1 MTFAVRSRGVL
12 ALMVAVVAT
21 ALAVLAGLLGWR
33 WPTLVA
39 VLVAA
44 AAEPFVPRGG
54 AALESVLARASL
66 DRLPRMMLRL
76 FAVLAAGHGVW
87 QAAGLPAAYG
97 WTAALFIAADTGLVL
112 LVVYVEHARTPVVL
126 LRNVDLPAPRID
138 PAPPRRVTGGTVVA
152 LGTLEL
158 AVLLPSLV
166 APTVAWPQWVFG
178 GVAVVLLVALD
189 CWFALAARAAGGRLR
204 GRAFLRTVQGYLDRH
219 QPEVLVYFGGKRES
233 AYQLTMWLTTLE
245 RLPQR
250 TMVVLRDPKVL
261 ATLPPTS
268 LPVLC
273 VPGSVDLMSLDLG
286 SAHVALF
293 AANVGNSLHVLR
305 LPHLMTVFIGH
316 GDSDKSASSSPFAK
330 VYDEIWVAGPAA
342 RDRYRR
348 AEVGV
353 RDEDVVEVGR
363 PQLDDVQDLGRRDA
377 EIPTLLYAPTWEGW
391 NAEQHYTSLDSLGPE
406 IIASAL
412 AYPGQVRVIYKPHPF
427 TGRRDPRIARSDAR
441 IVSML
446 EAANAAA
453 GLPTARTS
461 LPASVAAAAVEDD
474 GLDGAFS
481 HCSRS
486 AVETEAA
493 RARAEADFWADRPAA
508 AHVVVGADGPSLYS
522 CFQQADGMVSDIS
535 SVITDFT
542 ATGRPYAVTNP
553 TAVAHDRF
561 VEMFP
566 AVAAGTVLDPGE
578 GVHAFL
584 DVLSGAAPDLL
595 AERRLR
601 LRADLLGTSE
611 LPATERFADAVE
623 NLVARGRAREAAHA
637 SRGILE
643 AGDFSAGGGG
653 VGESSDDD

>member
-1 MTFAVRSRGVL
+1 VRSRGAL
-12 ALMVAVVAT
+12 ALAVSVVAT
-21 ALAVLAGLLGWR
+21 AVAVVSGVLGWR

-44 AAEPFVPRGG
+44 AAEPLVPRGG
-54 AALESVLARASL
+54 GALESILARASL
-66 DRLPRMMLRL
+66 DRLPRTMLRM
-76 FAVLAAGHGVW
+76 FAVLAVGYGAW
-87 QAAGLPAAYG
+87 QHAGLPAAYG

-112 LVVYVEHARTPVVL
+112 LVVYVDHARTPVVL
-126 LRNVDLPAPRID
+126 LRNVDLPAPRIS
-138 PAPPRRVTGGTVVA
+138 PAPPRRLTNRTVVT
-152 LGTLEL
+152 LGVLEL

-166 APTVAWPQWVFG
+166 APTAAWPQWVFG
-178 GVAVVLLVALD
+178 GAAVALLLVLD
-189 CWFALAARAAGGRLR
+189 GWLAAAARAAGGRLR
-204 GRAFLRTVQGYLDRH
+204 GRQFLRTVQGWLDRY

-250 TMVVLRDPKVL
+250 TIVLLRDPKVL

-353 RDEDVVEVGR
+353 REEDNVEVGR
-363 PQLDDVQDLGRRDA
+363 PQLDDVQDLGRRDGD
-377 EIPTLLYAPTWEGW
+377 IPTLLYAPTWEGW

-406 IIASAL
+406 IISSAL

-441 IVSML
+441 IVAML

-453 GLPTARTS
+453 GLPTARARLS
-461 LPASVAAAAVEDD
+461 AVADAVVVDD

-481 HCSRS
+481 HCDRS
-486 AVETEAA
+486 ASETAA
-493 RARAEADFWADRPAA
+493 DRSKAEVDFWAERPAA

-522 CFQQADGMVSDIS
+522 CFQQTDGMVSDIS

-553 TAVAHDRF
+553 TAVERTQF
-561 VEMFP
+561 VQMFP
-566 AVAAGTVLDPGE
+566 AVGAGTVLGPGE
-578 GVHAFL
+578 GVHGFL
-584 DVLSGAAPDLL
+584 EVLTGAAPDLL
-595 AERRLR
+595 ADRRAQLR
-601 LRADLLGTSE
+601 TELLGSAE
-611 LPATERFADAVE
+611 LTATERFVAAVDS
-623 NLVARGRAREAAHA
+623 LVARGRAREAAHV

-653 VGESSDDD
+653 VGEPSDDD